1 MRCTQIKRCSKAMKV
16 KALTEH
22 LNIEITVYKELVGVL
37 QKETENLVARDYKGL
52 YETSSRKGHIVLRIN
67 HLSEVRQGL
76 MNEAARSFGAESAG
90 NLSEIIELASFMDA
104 EALRTAQS
112 AILSIVEG
120 VKEINKLNALVVEG
134 SLDNINKTLGLLS
147 NFIPRNIYKPT
158 GAFESIAEKGARLNE
173 GV

>member
-1 MRCTQIKRCSKAMKV
+1 MLIRS
-16 KALTEH
+16 LTEH
-22 LNIEITVYKELVGVL
+22 LNIEITVYKELVAVL
-37 QKETENLVARDYKGL
+37 QKETENLVARDYQGL
-52 YETSSRKGHIVLRIN
+52 YETSSRKEHIVLRIN
-67 HLSEVRQGL
+67 HLSEVRQEL
-76 MNEAARSFGAESAG
+76 MDEAARSFGVEPAG
-90 NLSEIIELASFMDA
+90 NLSEIIGLAAPMDA

-147 NFIPRNIYKPT
+147 NFMPKNIYKPT
-158 GAFESIAEKGARLNE
+158 GAFESIAEKGVRLNE

>member
-1 MRCTQIKRCSKAMKV
+1 MKL

-22 LNIEITVYKELVGVL
+22 LAKEIDVYKELVSVL
-37 QKETENLVARDYKGL
+37 QQETENLVARDYKGL
-52 YETSSRKGHIVLRIN
+52 YETSARKGHIVLRIN
-67 HLSEVRQGL
+67 HLSEVRQKL
-76 MNEAARSFGAESAG
+76 MNEAARSFGVESAF
-90 NLSEIIELASFMDA
+90 NLSELIELAPFTEA
-104 EALRTAQS
+104 EPLRAAQS

-147 NFIPRNIYKPT
+147 NFIPKNIYKPT
-158 GAFESIAEKGARLNE
+158 GAFESIAEKGTRLNE

>member
-1 MRCTQIKRCSKAMKV
+1 MPCMQIKRCFEVMSV

-22 LNIEITVYKELVGVL
+22 LNNEIAVYKELVGVL

-52 YETSSRKGHIVLRIN
+52 YETSGRKGHIVLRIN
-67 HLSEVRQGL
+67 HMSEVRQGL
-76 MNEAARSFGAESAG
+76 MNEAARSFGAEPGG
-90 NLSEIIELASFMDA
+90 NLSRIIELASFMDA
-104 EALRTAQS
+104 EALRTAQN

-147 NFIPRNIYKPT
+147 NFMPKNVYKPT
-158 GAFESIAEKGARLNE
+158 GAFQSIAEKGLRLNK